1 MFEIVNG
8 KTPVLVSVTTR
19 GEVGAGKLRLGG
31 AKLTAGPVIEVTQF
45 TAPRST
51 TAVSVFKVLVPPPKT
66 GSLES
71 YEFVMTAQFV

>member
-1 MFEIVNG
+1 VPE
-8 KTPVLVSVTTR
+8 KAL
-19 GEVGAGKLRLGG
+19 A
-31 AKLTAGPVIEVTQF
+31 QF
-45 TAPRST
+45 PGPRST